1 MTNGAMFA
9 PLVTPVLNRGP
20 DVHAMFAP
28 LATPAAG
35 PVHSGFPLARE

>member
-9 PLVTPVLNRGP
+9 PLVTPVLSRGP
-20 DVHAMFAP
+20 GVHAMFAP
-28 LATPAAG
+28 LVILAAG